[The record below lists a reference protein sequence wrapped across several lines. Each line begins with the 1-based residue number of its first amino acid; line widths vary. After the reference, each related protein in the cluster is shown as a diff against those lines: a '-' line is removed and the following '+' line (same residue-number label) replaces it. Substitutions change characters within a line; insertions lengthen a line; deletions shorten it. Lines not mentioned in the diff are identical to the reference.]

1 MKGLNKTT
9 KVIAA
14 LGAIDLGLMAFN
26 YEVVGS
32 LLDVSGTFAK
42 IIFAIVGLS
51 GIWALVK
58 IFK

>member
-1 MKGLNKTT
+1 MRGLNKTA

-14 LGAIDLGLMAFN
+14 LGAIDLGLMTFD
-26 YEVVGS
+26 YELVGS
-32 LLDVSGTFAK
+32 LIGAGIFAQ
-42 IIFAIVGLS
+42 IIYAIVGLA

>member
-1 MKGLNKTT
+1 MNGIDKTA

-14 LGAIDLGLMAFN
+14 LGAVDLGLMAFDF
-26 YEVVGS
+26 ELVGS
-32 LLDVSGTFAK
+32 VLDSTGIVAK
-42 IIFAIVGLS
+42 IIFGIVGLA